1 MYYKLLNKNL
11 ITAALISLMTLSAAK
26 VCDAQGVVSL
36 VEDENVAE
44 PENNTLP
51 EAAPSA
57 DLTLDTEV
65 PNVLPESDD
74 IIPLDNAGL
83 ISPAPVHTP
92 QTSSTE
98 QTGGNTP
105 TQSTNDAA
113 PATRAEG
120 MVNPAKGSELPAES
134 FNEDT
139 DFSLGIEA
147 PVPAPATAA
156 KPVAAEANPLF
167 AVPAEKVKTPQETD
181 QFGNSVLSKIDNN
194 LFSQMSDIE
203 KQTTLLTLELRREK
217 IRNEIEAIKAQ
228 RAKAEEEKLAA
239 AEEKK
244 RKDIEW
250 QKEQEAKVLREQQI
264 LKDKEIE
271 LEKLKQKKVLN
282 AYMNKMLEQNQKW
295 ISDNA
300 AVYKQMRQVE
310 EDRKTLADNFKS
322 KMESLMSLS
331 SKTVQAA
338 NNAKSNHDR
347 TLASLTAQNIQLKKR
362 IDADAIAA
370 KNRQQNPFAT
380 STQTS
385 SGEISTSIDSKI
397 VPINISK
404 EYAIMDITGKGNE
417 LVAKLI
423 NKEGDSFL
431 ARKGTVLQTGHAVE
445 EITPTYIQ
453 FDRNGLK
460 DYLYTTGSAM
470 SMEPDKMEG
479 TSVLTDKNKKSAPAP
494 RPQKSGISGER
505 SIPSLGSGM
514 FVK

>member
-11 ITAALISLMTLSAAK
+11 ITAAIVSVMTLSAAMT
-26 VCDAQGVVSL
+26 CDAQGVVSL
-36 VEDENVAE
+36 VEDENVSA
-44 PENNTLP
+44 PENNANIP
-51 EAAPSA
+51 ASPSA
-57 DLTLDTEV
+57 DLTLDTDL

-74 IIPLDNAGL
+74 IIPLDNNGL
-83 ISPAPVHTP
+83 ISPAPVAA
-92 QTSSTE
+92 TSRAVNPNE
-98 QTGGNTP
+98 P
-105 TQSTNDAA
+105 KEAA
-113 PATRAEG
+113 PLASPETMASAPGETDH
-120 MVNPAKGSELPAES
+120 
-134 FNEDT
+134 FNEDM
-139 DFSLGIEA
+139 DFSLGLEGATPPSIE
-147 PVPAPATAA
+147 PAPQAPA
-156 KPVAAEANPLF
+156 AAEANPLF
-167 AVPAEKVKTPQETD
+167 AVPAQTVAKPQEAD
-181 QFGNSVLSKIDNN
+181 QFGNSVLAKIDND

-228 RAKAEEEKLAA
+228 RAKAQEEKIAA
-239 AEEKK
+239 QEEKK
-244 RKDIEW
+244 RKEIEW
-250 QKEQEAKVLREQQI
+250 QKEQEAKVLKEQQI

-295 ISDNA
+295 INDNA

-310 EDRKTLADNFKS
+310 ADRKALAENFK
-322 KMESLMSLS
+322 KKVDDLMLLS
-331 SKTVQAA
+331 NKTVQSA

-370 KNRQQNPFAT
+370 KNRQQNPFA
-380 STQTS
+380 
-385 SGEISTSIDSKI
+385 SGAQGGGNAISTSIDSKI

-404 EYAIMDITGKGNE
+404 EYAIMEITGKGDS
-417 LVAKLI
+417 LMAKLI

-445 EITPTYIQ
+445 DITPTYIQ

-470 SMEPDKMEG
+470 TMEPEKMEG
-479 TSVLTDKNKKSAPAP
+479 VAQTGKNK
-494 RPQKSGISGER
+494 RPTPPPQLKKSGVSSDKGV
-505 SIPSLGSGM
+505 PSLGTGM